1 MTYANINLQICDL
14 DGDIVSEYHR
24 QSHSFTKQF
33 GQFLYSIFTRIP
45 QNITDVSGAVVS
57 NTGAKTI
64 SYGST
69 TGSPCYGGINCYA
82 KEGQTDAGIVVGGD
96 ATAFTLD
103 DYKMAQQIT
112 HGIGDGQLFYSKVDW
127 VPMVTVNPTEIVT
140 TLHRSFMN
148 MSPATVTV
156 SEVGILGKNSG
167 KSYLLLRDVVGTQSI
182 LVDQILNVDIE
193 FRTVL

>member
-24 QSHSFTKQF
+24 QSHSFTNQF
-33 GQFLYSIFTRIP
+33 GQFLYSIFTRIS
-45 QNITDVSGAVVS
+45 QNITDVTGAVVS

-64 SYGST
+64 RYGS
-69 TGSPCYGGINCYA
+69 SSYPPCYGGINCYA

-96 ATAFTLD
+96 ATAFTLA

-112 HGIGDGQLFYSKVDW
+112 HGILDGQLFHSKVDW

-156 SEVGILGKNSG
+156 SEVGIIGKNTG
-167 KSYLLLRDVVGTQSI
+167 KSYLLLRDVVQTQSI
-182 LVDQILNVDIE
+182 LVDQILNVDVE

>member
-14 DGDIVSEYHR
+14 NGNIVSEYHR

-33 GQFLYSIFTRIP
+33 GLFLYSIFTRIP
-45 QNITDVSGAVVS
+45 QDIADVDNVIT

-64 SYGST
+64 RYGPA

-96 ATAFTLD
+96 ATPFTLD
-103 DYKMAQQIT
+103 DYKLAQQIT
-112 HGIGDGQLFYSKVDW
+112 HGIQKGELFYSKVDW
-127 VPMVTVNPTEIVT
+127 VPMVTVNPKEIVT

-148 MSPATVTV
+148 MSNAEVTV
-156 SEVGILGKNSG
+156 SEVGIIGKNTG
-167 KSYLLLRDVVGTQSI
+167 KSYLLLRDVVQTQSI
-182 LVDQILNVDIE
+182 TKDQILNVDIE